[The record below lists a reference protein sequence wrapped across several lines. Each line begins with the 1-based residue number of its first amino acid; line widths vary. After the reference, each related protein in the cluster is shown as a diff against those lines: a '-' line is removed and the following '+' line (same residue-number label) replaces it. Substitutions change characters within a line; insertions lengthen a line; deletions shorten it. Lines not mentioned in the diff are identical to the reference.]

1 LEIPSNLNISL
12 PTTAKTDL
20 AINKLQQG
28 EQILVKVVEQLPSKT
43 TTILQIG
50 KQLVPV
56 KTDITLSPGQTLKVI
71 VEKAQGELTLKL
83 PPKLQLSSILDTS
96 LRQLLPK
103 QMPVAEFQQP
113 LAKTL
118 SSLQQLTS
126 QTPNQETQQ
135 HENRQGRPKSLLNNQ
150 LIQLKRISNNIIQ
163 SLPTHQQIST
173 AKGLKAAINNSG
185 NLLEA
190 TLLQTLVEKKL
201 STPQIT
207 NLSRLQLTQTSE
219 QQAPIQ
225 VDLKANLSKLIKL
238 LKAWPKL
245 GPSIAQ
251 HDSMVNTSKQQGMVK
266 PQINQHTPPQQSPT
280 VLPQVLENQVK
291 DLLNKTEGA
300 LAKITLNQLASTN
313 TESSASRQTWQIE
326 IPLFN
331 NQQADS
337 IFLKIERELSHSK
350 TAHQGEQAWT
360 ISIEMTPPK
369 LGLIRSKLSL
379 LDDQVSSNFWA
390 ENEGTRTLIQQH
402 VDLLRKQFQR
412 VNLHANH
419 IQVQQGS
426 GASFQEIKPRNNL
439 LSEKA

>member
-12 PTTAKTDL
+12 PTTAKTNL

-28 EQILVKVVEQLPSKT
+28 EQILVKVVEQLPNKT
-43 TTILQIG
+43 TTILQVG

-83 PPKLQLSSILDTS
+83 PPKPQPSSILDTS

-103 QMPVAEFQQP
+103 QTPVAEFQQP

-118 SSLQQLTS
+118 SSLQQLINQAPS
-126 QTPNQETQQ
+126 QETLQ
-135 HENRQGRPKSLLNNQ
+135 HENKQGKPKSLLNSQ
-150 LIQLKRISNNIIQ
+150 LIQLKRISSNIIQ

-173 AKGLKAAINNSG
+173 AKGLKAAVNNSG
-185 NLLEA
+185 SLLEA

-201 STPQIT
+201 NTQQTTSST
-207 NLSRLQLTQTSE
+207 RLQLNPTSE

-225 VDLKANLSKLIKL
+225 MDLKANLSKLIKL

-245 GPSIAQ
+245 GPSISQ
-251 HDSMVNTSKQQGMVK
+251 QDSMVSTSK
-266 PQINQHTPPQQSPT
+266 PQTNRHSPQQNLT
-280 VLPQVLENQVK
+280 ALPKVLENQVK
-291 DLLNKTEGA
+291 DLLNKAEGA

-331 NQQADS
+331 NQEADS
-337 IFLKIERELSHSK
+337 VFLKIERELNHSK
-350 TAHQGEQAWT
+350 TARQGEQPWT

-379 LDDQVSSNFWA
+379 LDNQVSSNFWA
-390 ENEGTRTLIQQH
+390 ENESTRTLIQQH
-402 VDLLRKQFQR
+402 IDLLRKQFQR
-412 VNLHANH
+412 VNLQANH

-426 GASFQEIKPRNNL
+426 GISFQNIKPSNNL